1 MRRAEAKR
9 DVAALAPEIAEAA
22 ATEDERPHARSHGSK
37 HAHGAHPH
45 AAHGH
50 AAHGHGHAAPRKPLH
65 LSEPLRIM
73 TYNVRY
79 FGHATRGLAS
89 TGNAIKRIAASIARM
104 DPTPDLICL
113 QEVETQSIRSTS
125 MTRLFYPEET
135 QLDRLMTELYAA
147 LRHQKKPETFTA
159 YYFPAHAYRLTK
171 RTNIYTTGLAVL
183 AKDTLSVGHH
193 NAESPHDI
201 THRRMARRLKQ
212 TRICAHVAFE
222 RKDGLTFDVF
232 NTHLSLPS
240 FLTKAFWTGDAR
252 MGFGKNQ
259 VGEAQEILAFV
270 ERAKKSDNFLIVGD
284 FNSLPGSPV
293 DRLLREEGGLVDAFR
308 AVHEDPSDLDAR
320 AFGTA
325 GFLNLRMHLDHV
337 YSSRHT
343 QWLDFAGTRRFG
355 EEGDFDGLSDHVPLI
370 ARCRMPL

>member
-1 MRRAEAKR
+1 MRRAETKR
-9 DVAALAPEIAEAA
+9 DARHPHGEVASHAGEAA
-22 ATEDERPHARSHGSK
+22 HPE
-37 HAHGAHPH
+37 AHR
-45 AAHGH
+45 AAGT
-50 AAHGHGHAAPRKPLH
+50 AVKLA
-65 LSEPLRIM
+65 EPLRVM

-79 FGHATRGLAS
+79 FGHATRGIVS
-89 TGNAIKRIAASIARM
+89 TSKAITRIAKTIAAM
-104 DPTPDLICL
+104 DPTPDLVCL
-113 QEVETQSIRSTS
+113 QEVETQSIRATS
-125 MTRLFYPEET
+125 VRRLWYPEET
-135 QLDRLMTELYAA
+135 QLDRLMSELVAA
-147 LRHQKKPETFTA
+147 LRHAKKHESFTA
-159 YYFPAHAYRLTK
+159 YYFPAHQYRLTQ

-201 THRRMARRLKQ
+201 THRRLARRFKQ

-222 RKDGLTFDVF
+222 RADGLRFDVF

-240 FLTKAFWTGDAR
+240 FLSKAFWTGDAR

-259 VGEAQEILAFV
+259 VTEAEQVLAFV
-270 ERAKKSDNFLIVGD
+270 EQAKKSDNFLIVGD

-308 AVHEDPSDLDAR
+308 AVQGDPPDHEAR

-337 YSSRHT
+337 YSSRGT
-343 QWLDFAGTRRFG
+343 KWVDFDGTEKFG
-355 EEGDFDGLSDHVPLI
+355 VAGDFHGLSDHVPLI
-370 ARCRMPL
+370 GRCRMPL